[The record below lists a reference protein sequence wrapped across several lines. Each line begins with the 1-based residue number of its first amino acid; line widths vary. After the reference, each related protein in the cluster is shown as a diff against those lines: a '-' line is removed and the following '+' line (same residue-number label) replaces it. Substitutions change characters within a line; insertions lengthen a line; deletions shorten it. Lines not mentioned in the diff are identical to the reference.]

1 MKSPIAPIGED
12 SAAAGYLKL
21 ISQAVATGRHVDLL
35 NWLQGDVQHYLP
47 HDILLAGWGDFREG
61 SIHHDVLSRRPG
73 VRSYAA
79 GTEVLPFL
87 LGKFHDSWVAAQR
100 KPCRLDFGEF
110 AYLLGNASLP
120 GSFSSVLRTMRSVLI
135 HGICDERGRHECLY
149 VLLRAGEIPAEPAT
163 TAMGV
168 LMPYIDTAL
177 RQVTHLP
184 QQHQHQHQPHRQSS
198 PLARNAPPDDSCG
211 LSERETQIMAWVA
224 MGKTNSEIGTILN
237 ISGFTVK
244 NHMQRIFQKLNVF
257 NRTQAVSKVRRVS
270 LNG

>member
-1 MKSPIAPIGED
+1 MKSHTPPSGEE
-12 SAAAGYLKL
+12 SAAAGYMKL
-21 ISQAVATGRHVDLL
+21 INQGLATGRHVDLL

-47 HDILLAGWGDFREG
+47 HDILIAGWGNFREG
-61 SIHHDVLSRRPG
+61 SIHHDILSKRPG

-87 LGKFHDSWVAAQR
+87 LGKFHASWVAAQR
-100 KPCRLDFGEF
+100 KPCCVDFGDF

-120 GSFSSVLRTMRSVLI
+120 GSFSSALRTMRSVLI
-135 HGICDERGRHECLY
+135 HGICDERGRHESLY
-149 VLLRAGEIPAEPAT
+149 VLLRANEIPADPAI
-163 TAMGV
+163 TAIGL

-177 RQVTHLP
+177 RQVAHLP
-184 QQHQHQHQPHRQSS
+184 QQHRQSS
-198 PLARNAPPDDSCG
+198 PPARSTPEDVCG

-257 NRTQAVSKVRRVS
+257 NRTQAVSKVTRVA
-270 LNG
+270 LDG